1 MRLDLKKNICI
12 NSKKKREVHR
22 AGWIMK
28 DAFTLIENGYLEIEN
43 GFICGAH
50 KGRPKGKTIDHGPG
64 VLMPP
69 FVNAHLHLEL
79 SALKN
84 SLPFDRGFKPWV
96 KMLLE
101 KRDALGKEQLIN
113 QARISVQ
120 DLLQSG
126 TFYVGEISTLGITR
140 QLMEDSALNG
150 VFFHEFLGSDIPKV
164 LTQKNE
170 SVSFSVA
177 GHAPHTSSPQLLKAL
192 KKRAASQD
200 LPFSIHLA
208 ESDDETEFICD
219 QKGEWADFLTARGID
234 FSSWDIGS
242 KTPVSYIN
250 DLGLLDSSTLA
261 IHLLNVNE
269 KDMDILAR
277 SKTKTCVCPRSNW
290 NLHKKL
296 PDIET
301 MIQKGIQPALGTDS
315 LASCDSLNVL
325 DEMAFV
331 QKHYPNLDP
340 CTIVAMGTING
351 ARALGVEHA
360 TGTLSKG
367 KKAQFLYRPL
377 AGLNKKNILQR
388 IISNE

>member
-1 MRLDLKKNICI
+1 MTLNFKNLICI
-12 NSKKKREVHR
+12 KDCNKRELHR

-43 GFICGAH
+43 GIICDVH
-50 KGRPKGKTIDHGPG
+50 KGRPKEKSIDHGPG

-69 FVNAHLHLEL
+69 LVNAHLHLEL

-84 SLPFDRGFKPWV
+84 HLPFNRGFKPWV

-101 KRDALGKEQLIN
+101 KREALGKEKLMK
-113 QARISVQ
+113 QARVSVQ

-126 TFYVGEISTLGITR
+126 TLYVGDISTLGITGDIIK
-140 QLMEDSALNG
+140 DSGLTG
-150 VFFHEFLGSDIPKV
+150 VIFHEFLGSDIPAV
-164 LTQKNE
+164 FTRKNE

-192 KKRAASQD
+192 KKIATSKQ
-200 LPFSIHLA
+200 LPFSIHVA
-208 ESDDETEFICD
+208 ESDDESEFIHGK
-219 QKGEWADFLTARGID
+219 KGSWADFLTARGID

-242 KTPVSYIN
+242 KTPVSYVYDI
-250 DLGLLDSSTLA
+250 GLLDSSTLA
-261 IHLLNVNE
+261 VHLLNVNE

-325 DEMAFV
+325 DEMVFV

-351 ARALGVEHA
+351 ARALGVEHM

-367 KKAQFLYRPL
+367 KKAQFLYLPL
-377 AGLNKKNILQR
+377 AGLNKKNLLQR
-388 IISNE
+388 IISND

>member
-1 MRLDLKKNICI
+1 MKLNSKKNICI
-12 NSKKKREVHR
+12 QSKTKREIHR
-22 AGWIMK
+22 AGWIMV
-28 DAFTLIENGYLEIEN
+28 DAFTIIENGYLEVEN
-43 GFICGAH
+43 GFICSAN
-50 KGRPKGKTIDHGPG
+50 KGRPKEKCIDHGPG
-64 VLMPP
+64 VLIPP
-69 FVNAHLHLEL
+69 LVNAHLHLEL

-84 SLPFDRGFKPWV
+84 HLSFDRGFKSWV
-96 KMLLE
+96 KILLE
-101 KRDALGKEQLIN
+101 KRDALDEDILIKE
-113 QARISVQ
+113 AKISAH
-120 DLLQSG
+120 DLFEWGNL
-126 TFYVGEISTLGITR
+126 YVGDISTLGITR
-140 QLMEDSALNG
+140 QIFEESTLSG

-164 LTQKNE
+164 VTQKNE

-192 KKRAASQD
+192 KKHATSQE
-200 LPFSIHLA
+200 LPFSIHVA
-208 ESDDETEFICD
+208 ESDDESEFIREK
-219 QKGEWADFLTARGID
+219 KGSWADFLTARGID

-242 KTPVSYIN
+242 KSPVSYIN

-261 IHLLNVNE
+261 VHLLNVNE

-301 MIQKGIQPALGTDS
+301 MIQKGIHPALGTDS
-315 LASCDSLNVL
+315 LASCDSLNVI

-340 CTIVAMGTING
+340 CTIVAMGTMNG
-351 ARALGVEHA
+351 ARALGVGHM